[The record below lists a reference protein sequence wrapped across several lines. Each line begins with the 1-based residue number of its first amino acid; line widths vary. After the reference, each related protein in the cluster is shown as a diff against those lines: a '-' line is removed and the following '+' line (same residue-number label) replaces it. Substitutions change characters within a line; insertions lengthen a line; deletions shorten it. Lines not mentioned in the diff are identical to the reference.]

1 MLIIKNAIQTLNNIS
16 IVNITNITIKYFSSL
31 FFSTH
36 MTENKQDFRNFF
48 LQVSTISAS
57 L

>member
-1 MLIIKNAIQTLNNIS
+1 MLIIKNVIQTIDNIS
-16 IVNITNITIKYFSSL
+16 IINITIKYFSRL
-31 FFSTH
+31 FLSALITY

-48 LQVSTISAS
+48 LQVSTITAI